1 MIFYYEKK
9 VQDLYQLNIR
19 TRIQTMAYQK
29 KKTFI
34 FIHVYT
40 QSHLST
46 HFSLNK
52 NLVSL
57 LSDWF
62 YFFKRLSGRIER
74 TVLVYTT

>member
-57 LSDWF
+57 LSDLT
-62 YFFKRLSGRIER
+62 YFLHVGFISLRD
-74 TVLVYTT
+74 